1 MKQLRENGFCI
12 VTAKVLHSQRLSA
25 PPLQPWIIAEANG
38 TVKSAHCTCMAGL
51 GEVCSHVGAL
61 LFTVETVARI
71 RDSMTV
77 TQEKAY
83 WLLPSGLKKIEY
95 KPIRLM
101 DFSSA
106 KTKKKRLDEQVHS
119 HCASDHQEKTPPCR
133 PAKVTTPEM
142 TDDELNA
149 FFHQI
154 QICGTKPV
162 ILSVIQGFS
171 EAYIP
176 KSLDKKFP
184 PILTNLLD
192 AECFDM
198 EKTELLQKCSEL
210 RRNIFITAEQASQ
223 VERVSRFQAFSKE
236 WHQFRLGRITASR
249 LKSVCHTT
257 VENPAQSVIKN
268 ICNPTKFS
276 TAATRWGCAHEKD
289 ALERYKMEMKTLHAS
304 FSIQDSGFVINP
316 KYPYMGATPDSLV
329 SCECC
334 GNGCVEVKC
343 PFCLRAGKIED
354 NLGSKS
360 CLEINQD
367 HKLQLKHTH
376 QYYYQVQC
384 QMFLCERDYCDF
396 VVWTEK
402 DVHFERIEPDELFW
416 QEISSK
422 ASVFF
427 DSVILPELVAKFF
440 SRSAVKDNTAVT
452 AQTGLVQI
460 YFSDLFFLHCLH
472 YSSST
477 FFGVYEAE

>member
-1 MKQLRENGFCI
+1 MGHPNNERTLAALRQRCYWPRMAQDVKEWTEACLQCVCKKPGPDGRAALLPVTTSYPFEIVVPTTDQAADTTARAIYTHWIQTFGCPERILTDRGATFESSLMNQLCKLYGCQKDRTTAYHPQGNGTWRGRGETDNQGEQRHLGEEDKAGAQSAGTREKKDGEEPWGSRGGRCQRSQDRLEWAGWVKEMKQLRENGFCI

-142 TDDELNA
+142 TDDELNT

-257 VENPAQSVIKN
+257 VE
-268 ICNPTKFS
+268 
-276 TAATRWGCAHEKD
+276 
-289 ALERYKMEMKTLHAS
+289 TLHNLLLKTFA
-304 FSIQDSGFVINP
+304 IQQNFQLLQQD
-316 KYPYMGATPDSLV
+316 GAAHMKRMP
-329 SCECC
+329 
-334 GNGCVEVKC
+334 
-343 PFCLRAGKIED
+343 
-354 NLGSKS
+354 
-360 CLEINQD
+360 
-367 HKLQLKHTH
+367 
-376 QYYYQVQC
+376 
-384 QMFLCERDYCDF
+384 
-396 VVWTEK
+396 
-402 DVHFERIEPDELFW
+402 
-416 QEISSK
+416 
-422 ASVFF
+422 
-427 DSVILPELVAKFF
+427 
-440 SRSAVKDNTAVT
+440 
-452 AQTGLVQI
+452 
-460 YFSDLFFLHCLH
+460 
-472 YSSST
+472 
-477 FFGVYEAE
+477 